1 MRDRPAIPGTPL
13 NPRIT
18 RELIAARP
26 KPTDVAHG
34 AERPQQRV
42 RPVGIVSGR
51 PRGPGRPATAAQVL
65 ASAEAQEAEGAYRL
79 LAIEPT
85 KAPDDSGGKDWF
97 SYRISQGENLIRG
110 FKRGSKATV
119 TAEVEQIVVSLNER
133 RGVRRGRV
141 DLIPSKPAA
150 QPTPAP
156 ADPSAGS

>member
-1 MRDRPAIPGTPL
+1 M
-13 NPRIT
+13 
-18 RELIAARP
+18 
-26 KPTDVAHG
+26 
-34 AERPQQRV
+34 

-51 PRGPGRPATAAQVL
+51 PRGPGRPAATAAQAL

-79 LAIEPT
+79 LAIEPA

-97 SYRISQGENLIRG
+97 AYRISQGENMIRG
-110 FKRGSKATV
+110 FKRGTKASV
-119 TAEVEQIVVSLNER
+119 TAEVEQIVVSLNDR

-150 QPTPAP
+150 QPSPAP

>member
-1 MRDRPAIPGTPL
+1 MRHRPDIPGTPL
-13 NPRIT
+13 NPRIP
-18 RELIAARP
+18 RELIAARSS
-26 KPTDVAHG
+26 PTNVAHG

-51 PRGPGRPATAAQVL
+51 PRGPGRPATAAQVA

-79 LAIEPT
+79 LAIEPA

-110 FKRGSKATV
+110 FKRGSKASV

-150 QPTPAP
+150 PPTPAP

>member
-1 MRDRPAIPGTPL
+1 M
-13 NPRIT
+13 
-18 RELIAARP
+18 
-26 KPTDVAHG
+26 
-34 AERPQQRV
+34 

-110 FKRGSKATV
+110 FKRGSKASV